1 MLTWVQWHVDKAM
14 PAELYSTRETSFP
27 NYHGF
32 LAVAAAEARFFLVSL
47 ASFIFLFLKFL
58 GSSCYSLRSQ
68 EAHDDLPVAL
78 VHRCSRWL
86 HLCEWEREYVQVQ

>member
-47 ASFIFLFLKFL
+47 AS
-58 GSSCYSLRSQ
+58 SCYSLRSQ

-78 VHRCSRWL
+78 VRRCSRWL